1 MLPTRVEIP
10 TGLTTPRMIG
20 GIPLEAG
27 VLLGLL
33 VAVPWIVFH
42 NLWTFALAVPLWSF
56 MRYHARKEPLFLRFW
71 AGQMCFKRYYHH
83 G

>member
-10 TGLTTPRMIG
+10 SGLTTLRQILW
-20 GIPLEAG
+20 IPLEAG
-27 VLLGLL
+27 ALLGLL

-42 NLWTFALAVPLWSF
+42 NLWTFLLAIPLWSF
-56 MRYHARKEPLFLRFW
+56 MRYHARKEPYFLRFW
-71 AGQMCFKRYYHH
+71 AGQMRFKRYYHH